1 MKRPGFWDGGV
12 LVLEEVRQQPFLQ
25 PCLFR
30 NTPDTAVPPGFQF
43 RLSYPASELEVD
55 SGLVIYVLVLLLI
68 VVRQLESCSLG
79 ATKPTQVRESHG
91 LQHRWV
97 SAHLLTRTYLCSSEH
112 YCSRWVV

>member
-43 RLSYPASELEVD
+43 RLSCLASELEVD
-55 SGLVIYVLVLLLI
+55 SGLVLYALVLCLT
-68 VVRQLESCSLG
+68 VVRQPESCSLG
-79 ATKPTQVRESHG
+79 CYKTHPGSGVAWTAASLGERSSSHQN
-91 LQHRWV
+91 LPV
-97 SAHLLTRTYLCSSEH
+97 F
-112 YCSRWVV
+112 